1 MDVGLE
7 FNRGLG
13 IGVTHQ
19 PVDLFLYVHNTLE
32 MDSFLLSRELGD
44 PQAFPSLE
52 LGYNTRLIHSVER
65 ATGIIFC
72 QPHRTGI
79 NALDIE
85 RQTSR

>member
-1 MDVGLE
+1 MA
-7 FNRGLG
+7 
-13 IGVTHQ
+13 VTHIN
-19 PVDLFLYVHNTLE
+19 LFLYVNNTPE

-44 PQAFPSLE
+44 LQAFSSLE

-65 ATGIIFC
+65 ATGIVFKK
-72 QPHRTGI
+72 PHCTGI